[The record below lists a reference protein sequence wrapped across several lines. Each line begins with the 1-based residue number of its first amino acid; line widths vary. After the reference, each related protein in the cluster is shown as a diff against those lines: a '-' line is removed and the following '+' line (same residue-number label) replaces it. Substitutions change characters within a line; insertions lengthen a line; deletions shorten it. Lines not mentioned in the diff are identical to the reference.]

1 VGPSYE
7 EPPAAVIK
15 VPKPMAG
22 SQFVAPKS
30 DKKEPQMVTIRRVM
44 EPSSSEPTVTITL
57 KGDKPGHDKVL
68 FTLVNGQG
76 IFFLLLNAR
85 FCKLSNFTRGS
96 FVYE

>member
-1 VGPSYE
+1 VGPLYE

-76 IFFLLLNAR
+76 KVNKFFS
-85 FCKLSNFTRGS
+85 CH
-96 FVYE
+96 